1 MNGDPNHDKESAM
14 RGLGH
19 SLSHKEGNRC
29 NNQEA
34 AASLSTQEIEQ
45 RALCLGEV
53 RRQWQE
59 MCSKSR
65 GHIKVNLG
73 NHDKEVA
80 SVPGLRVST
89 EVFSRELQ
97 FRCLSWHSPFTQLP
111 NLEI

>member
-29 NNQEA
+29 NIQEA
-34 AASLSTQEIEQ
+34 AASLSSQETER
-45 RALCLGEV
+45 RALWLGEV
-53 RRQWQE
+53 RRHWQE
-59 MCSKSR
+59 TRCKSR
-65 GHIKVNLG
+65 GLIRVNPG

-80 SVPGLRVST
+80 SVPGLWVST

-97 FRCLSWHSPFTQLP
+97 FCCLSWHSPFTQLP